1 MIGVIDAVD
10 MALKMLVDTKLSSV
24 SCQLL
29 AFDADSCSDGST
41 VPLKSMP
48 VPGLMTALSTHAI
61 KTAYALVGPPNQGPD
76 LPPRAAILLGVQGT
90 VVVCHGA
97 ADGTDLAAGIALAAD
112 LHRRAAVTEIAAL
125 MTAAGA
131 DPEVIDER

>member
-1 MIGVIDAVD
+1 VVITDGFTGNVL
-10 MALKMLVDTKLSSV
+10 LK
-24 SCQLL
+24 
-29 AFDADSCSDGST
+29 
-41 VPLKSMP
+41 
-48 VPGLMTALSTHAI
+48 GLE
-61 KTAYALVGPPNQGPD
+61 TAYALVGAPHQGPD

-97 ADGTDLAAGIALAAD
+97 ADGTDLAAGIALAAH

-125 MTAAGA
+125 MTPAGD